1 MDPQSI
7 ACLEAVESELTHGLE
22 EAHRKRTSNAAA
34 LLVEI
39 VLVCTLMWAMP
50 SMYIIVCILIVYVS
64 LHFATIVWVFKD
76 EIKATREIM
85 TQVRVLRQGLILSS
99 DNPQ

>member
-1 MDPQSI
+1 M
-7 ACLEAVESELTHGLE
+7 
-22 EAHRKRTSNAAA
+22 A

-39 VLVCTLMWAMP
+39 VLICTLMWAMP
-50 SMYIIVCILIVYVS
+50 PMHIVVWILVVCVS

-85 TQVRVLRQGLILSS
+85 TQVKVLREGLILSS
-99 DNPQ
+99 DKPQ